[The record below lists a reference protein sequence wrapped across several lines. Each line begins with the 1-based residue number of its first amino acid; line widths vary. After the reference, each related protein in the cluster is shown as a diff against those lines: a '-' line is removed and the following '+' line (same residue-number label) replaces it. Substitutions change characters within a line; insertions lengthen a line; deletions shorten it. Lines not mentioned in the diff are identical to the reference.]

1 LSTSERIESLKCD
14 HGLRRKAIVE
24 SLLSEVVH
32 GRMGPGHHLVTQAL
46 ADRFG
51 VSHTPIREALS
62 TLAGIGIVD
71 LVPNRGAIVRRVTPR
86 DVREI
91 CQVRRALECEAVRNA
106 CGRIDLDMLRVL
118 HADLRRLNSVRSP
131 SRPRF
136 IEQARELD
144 SRLHDAIAASCD
156 NSFLTNELGRLKILF
171 RAFRD
176 VSWEHD
182 QAHNDSRRLAQE
194 AGEHLAIVEAL
205 LAGDR
210 KEAVAAMSR
219 HVMSGSKYWSR
230 ALPVPQAQKPKMNA
244 LPSVNGKGK
253 LR

>member
-1 LSTSERIESLKCD
+1 LSIPQPARQLKCD

-24 SLLSEVVH
+24 SLLLDVVH
-32 GRMGPGHHLVTQAL
+32 GRLRPGHHLVTQTL

-51 VSHTPIREALS
+51 VSHTPIREALI
-62 TLAGIGIVD
+62 TLAGMGVVD
-71 LVPNRGAIVRRVTPR
+71 LLPNRGAIVRQLTPR

-106 CGRIDLDMLRVL
+106 CGRIEPVLLRAL
-118 HADLRRLNSVRSP
+118 HGDLRQLNAVKAT

-136 IEQARELD
+136 FERALD
-144 SRLHDAIAASCD
+144 VDNRLHDAIASSCE
-156 NSFLTNELGRLKILF
+156 NLFLTNELGRLKILF

-182 QAHNDSRRLAQE
+182 QARNDYSRLVQE
-194 AGEHLAIVEAL
+194 AHEHLAIVTAL

-230 ALPVPQAQKPKMNA
+230 ALPAADESTKGAPAGT
-244 LPSVNGKGK
+244 NGED
-253 LR
+253 LH